1 MTLQDHIRKFIES
14 DQFKEEVRED
24 FQVLLESG
32 KYIREEDAKK
42 HFSVYFLP
50 YNPKTK
56 QVFIVHHK
64 KSGLWL
70 SPGGHI
76 DSGESPLDTLK
87 REVREEVGLEIN
99 NIKYLTNLT
108 FIRPDNIPV
117 FVLSMIAD
125 YLSGQ
130 IILSNE
136 LTEYAWVDLK
146 EAKKYDFISGI
157 YEEIKMANL
166 HLQGK
171 PITTWKDHKND
182 VQ

>member
-1 MTLQDHIRKFIES
+1 MDINKAHYVAVTAIIVKDGKFLIVRRAPGEKT
-14 DQFKEEVRED
+14 FPNKWTVPGGRLEVD
-24 FQVLLESG
+24 D
-32 KYIREEDAKK
+32 Y
-42 HFSVYFLP
+42 
-50 YNPKTK
+50 T
-56 QVFIVHHK
+56 K
-64 KSGLWL
+64 KSK
-70 SPGGHI
+70 
-76 DSGESPLDTLK
+76 DTAEAWYDVAEDLVK